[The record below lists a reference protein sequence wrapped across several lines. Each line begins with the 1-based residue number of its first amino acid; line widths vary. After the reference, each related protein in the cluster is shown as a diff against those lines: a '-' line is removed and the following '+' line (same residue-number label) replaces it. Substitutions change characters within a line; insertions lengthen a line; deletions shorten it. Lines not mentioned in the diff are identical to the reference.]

1 VIKIF
6 QLLLSKFFF
15 FHEFKNNL
23 IKRIVPILLSNGTK
37 ENLIKGLNLKPF
49 VDKFHFFYTQFSF
62 RSINEMDEKKPLS
75 NFFTRRG
82 LSGYLL
88 PRKEGSWLLL
98 GEKGTKFFFPQG
110 QRDLPSSPARK
121 GLSYLLPVEKG
132 TKLPWGLE
140 R

>member
-1 VIKIF
+1 MN
-6 QLLLSKFFF
+6 L
-15 FHEFKNNL
+15 KNNL
-23 IKRIVPILLSNGTK
+23 IKRIVPIFLSNGTK

-82 LSGYLL
+82 LSSYLL

-121 GLSYLLPVEKG
+121 GLSYLLPVEEG